1 MTTATSS
8 TVKAVDFS
16 KPQAAA
22 NQVVP
27 HSVEAEQALLGLLM
41 LNNRLYE
48 DIEGMIKPEYFY
60 VPAHTAIF
68 DGIQTLLFKGYE
80 ANPISLKEIIADPS
94 IFGGKDEMVNLLT
107 GLFESATKADNV
119 QTLTSIIYT
128 FYLQRQLLEMTGKLE
143 QDMMDTRTL
152 DGTQKLIERIE
163 GELFKLNETGSTKDL
178 QNLRQPLVAVIEQIE
193 EAKKHQGELLG
204 VTSGFAKMNRL
215 LGGFRKSDLVILAAR
230 PSMGKTA
237 FAINVA
243 YNAAEALRAGKNGG
257 AAVGVFSL
265 EMSADQLAARMLSS
279 ASGIDSGQM
288 ARGEIN
294 DGELERVVQAAGELS
309 EYPIIIDDTPG
320 LSVSQFR
327 SKARR
332 MARQH
337 NIGML
342 VVDYLQ
348 LMTSEMHAHNR
359 VQEISMISQTL
370 KGVAREL
377 NVPVIALSQLSRS
390 VESRENKRPQLSDLR
405 ESGAIE
411 QDADV
416 IMFLYREEYYLQKLM
431 GVDENSEDNV
441 KIKERLDRVRG
452 LTELLISKNRKGATT
467 TLSFTFDGPTTT
479 FHEHSGDISY
489 PDGVDA

>member
-1 MTTATSS
+1 MNAQATG
-8 TVKAVDFS
+8 TVKAVDFTKGS
-16 KPQAAA
+16 TA
-22 NQVVP
+22 NQPVP
-27 HSVEAEQALLGLLM
+27 HSLEAEQALLGLLM

-48 DIEGMIKPEYFY
+48 DVEGMVKPEYFY

-68 DGIQTLLFKGYE
+68 EGVQQLLFKGYE
-80 ANPISLKEIIADPS
+80 ANPISLKEVINDTS
-94 IFGGKDEMVNLLT
+94 IFGGKDEMIKLLT
-107 GLFESATKADNV
+107 GLFESATRADNV
-119 QTLTSIIYT
+119 QTLVSIIYT

-143 QDMMDTRTL
+143 QDLGSARTL
-152 DGTQKLIERIE
+152 DATTKLIERIE
-163 GELFKLNETGSTKDL
+163 AELFKLNETGSTKEL
-178 QNLRQPLVAVIEQIE
+178 QNLRQPLVTVIEQIE
-193 EAKKHQGELLG
+193 EAKKHQGQLLG
-204 VTSGFAKMNRL
+204 VNSGYKNLNKL

-237 FAINVA
+237 FAVNVA
-243 YNAAEALRAGKNGG
+243 YNAAEALRNGQTGG
-257 AAVGVFSL
+257 AAVGLFSL
-265 EMSADQLAARMLSS
+265 EMSSDQLAARMLSS

-294 DGELERVVQAAGELS
+294 DAELERVVQAAGELS
-309 EYPIIIDDTPG
+309 EYPIVIDDTPG

-348 LMTSEMHAHNR
+348 LMTSELHAHNR

-377 NVPVIALSQLSRS
+377 NVPVIALSQLSRN

-416 IMFLYREEYYLQKLM
+416 IMVLYREEYYLSKLM
-431 GVDENSEDNV
+431 GADENSEENV
-441 KIKERLDRVRG
+441 KLKERLDKVKG
-452 LTELLISKNRKGATT
+452 LTELLISKNRKGSTK
-467 TLSFTFDGPTTT
+467 TLTFTFDGPTTT
-479 FHEHSGDISY
+479 FHEFSGDVGY